1 MRYSISDSEWRVIE
15 ILWKQPNSTVSE
27 VVSNLKDTGWSYS
40 TIKTMLNRLVD
51 KGFAEVDKTAA
62 NSFKYRAV
70 VKEEDH
76 KAQETRNFIQ
86 KVFDGS
92 VSMMVSTLAKNSKLS
107 KEEQEELKRI
117 IDKMED

>member
-1 MRYSISDSEWRVIE
+1 ME
-15 ILWKQPNSTVSE
+15 
-27 VVSNLKDTGWSYS
+27 WSYS

-70 VKEEDH
+70 VNEQDH
-76 KAQETRNFIQ
+76 KAQETRNFLQ
-86 KVFDGS
+86 KVFNGS

-107 KEEQEELKRI
+107 KAELEELKRI
-117 IDKMED
+117 VDKMEG